1 MIKLNDDNIFVGEI
15 KQLLKSFN
23 LPKCRVYASAEDLR
37 FNGEIAIV
45 GNDIV
50 QKTSSGTRRLDSY
63 QKGNFIANITTN
75 LSTNTTVYDY
85 HTHEYLGEYLRF
97 LRDYTG
103 VNLMGMYNC
112 FSYET
117 TKNVDVEIDG
127 VEFKSND
134 GNYTLFSFPVKFGQK
149 YSIALTFHGEICA
162 FYGIASTDGKVDVV
176 SQSCIHLRGMTFEQP
191 RELEVALSESMEQSK
206 KEEYFKRE
214 SGLRMFVK
222 VPKACESSIVVLEG
236 EYDYLQLLVDGYKE
250 VLTKPVFLKI
260 SASDLPN
267 IVVITSQEIIDNH
280 IPVGPGVIAPTD
292 ATKYVESKYPGFV
305 MQRYGYGY
313 DETTNTITFV
323 NVRWKSSDVDYTLS
337 QYDYLNKHQLLDLNL
352 NDNQLLADRLVEYLS
367 NQAITPNDEI
377 VKNIKRL
384 QKTLLSNEKYHYSI
398 ENYYGMWDDGIRR
411 SIYRFVVE
419 TAINDDNFD
428 VISYCDKDVE
438 NAMGYLKEIYAD
450 GNGHILD

>member
-23 LPKCRVYASAEDLR
+23 LPKCKVYASAESLR
-37 FNGEIAIV
+37 FEGEIAIV

-63 QKGNFIANITTN
+63 KKGDFIANLTTN
-75 LSTNTTVYDY
+75 LATNTTVYDY

-103 VNLMGMYNC
+103 VDLMGMYNC

-117 TKNVDVEIDG
+117 TKNVDVEIG
-127 VEFKSND
+127 GTEFKSND
-134 GNYTLFSFPVKFGQK
+134 DNYTLFSFPVKFGQK

-162 FYGIASTDGKVDVV
+162 FYGIASNDGKVDVV
-176 SQSCIHLRGMTFEQP
+176 SQSCIPLRGMTFEQP
-191 RELEVALSESMEQSK
+191 RELQVALPESMEQSK
-206 KEEYFKRE
+206 KEGYFKRE

-222 VPKACESSIVVLEG
+222 MPKACESSIVVLEG
-236 EYDYLQLLVDGYKE
+236 KYEYLQLLVDGYKE
-250 VLTKPVFLKI
+250 VLTKPVF
-260 SASDLPN
+260 
-267 IVVITSQEIIDNH
+267 
-280 IPVGPGVIAPTD
+280 
-292 ATKYVESKYPGFV
+292 VEGK
-305 MQRYGYGY
+305 
-313 DETTNTITFV
+313 N
-323 NVRWKSSDVDYTLS
+323 DY
-337 QYDYLNKHQLLDLNL
+337 QYFSKHQLLDINL

-419 TAINDDNFD
+419 NAINDDNFD

-438 NAMGYLKEIYAD
+438 SAMGYLKEIYAD

>member
-63 QKGNFIANITTN
+63 QKGNFIANLTTN

-103 VNLMGMYNC
+103 VDLMGMYNC

-134 GNYTLFSFPVKFGQK
+134 DNYTLFSFPVKFGQK

-162 FYGIASTDGKVDVV
+162 FYGIASNDGKVDVV

-191 RELEVALSESMEQSK
+191 RELEVALSESTEQSK

-236 EYDYLQLLVDGYKE
+236 KYEYLQLLVDGYKE
-250 VLTKPVFLKI
+250 ILTKPVF
-260 SASDLPN
+260 
-267 IVVITSQEIIDNH
+267 
-280 IPVGPGVIAPTD
+280 
-292 ATKYVESKYPGFV
+292 VE
-305 MQRYGYGY
+305 
-313 DETTNTITFV
+313 DCN
-323 NVRWKSSDVDYTLS
+323 DY
-337 QYDYLNKHQLLDLNL
+337 QYFSKHQLLDINL

-367 NQAITPNDEI
+367 GQAITPNDEV

-384 QKTLLSNEKYHYSI
+384 QKTLLNNEKYHYSI

-419 TAINDDNFD
+419 NAINDDNFD

-438 NAMGYLKEIYAD
+438 SAMGYLKEIYAD